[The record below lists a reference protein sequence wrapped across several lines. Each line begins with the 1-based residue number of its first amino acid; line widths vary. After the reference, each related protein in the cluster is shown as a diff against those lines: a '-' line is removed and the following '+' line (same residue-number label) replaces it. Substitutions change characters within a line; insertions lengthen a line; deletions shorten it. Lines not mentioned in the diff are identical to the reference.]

1 MKKAITS
8 LLWVLF
14 LIDGFSVFGQQ
25 PDTVKILAIGNS
37 FSEDVLESYCYD
49 IASVLDKPVSL
60 GNVYIGGCSLE
71 KHWDNASNNLKVY
84 SYRKIKGGIKTKYEQ
99 QALTDFVPD
108 EDWDYITLQQVS
120 QNSGL
125 INTFFPYLTNL
136 KQYVM
141 DLATNPTVRFA
152 LHQTWA
158 YAINSSHSGFANYQ
172 RNQTVMYDS
181 ILCAVNNAA
190 QQADI
195 QLIIPSGTASNTKCK
210 KHYNRRQPMSRWFSF
225 E

>member
-49 IASVLDKPVSL
+49 IASVLDKPVAL
-60 GNVYIGGCSLE
+60 GDAYIGGCSLE

-141 DLATNPTVRFA
+141 DL
-152 LHQTWA
+152 
-158 YAINSSHSGFANYQ
+158 Y
-172 RNQTVMYDS
+172 
-181 ILCAVNNAA
+181 
-190 QQADI
+190 
-195 QLIIPSGTASNTKCK
+195 
-210 KHYNRRQPMSRWFSF
+210 
-225 E
+225 